1 MCLQLLL
8 KIKNL
13 NVSYNTVAGKYK
25 VIDNLNLE
33 IKEGELVSLVGESA
47 SGKSTLG
54 QVISRMLPPV
64 GIATGEV
71 FLENVNVLKLSEKE
85 MTKLRG
91 TSVFMIFQNPL
102 NSLNPV
108 KRVGTQLLEALFIR
122 SERANRQ
129 ITEEEA
135 KKEVIEAMTSL
146 RLPDPEKI
154 MERYPH
160 ELSGGQVQRVVIC
173 MALLLKPKLL
183 IADEPTTALD
193 VTIQAQ
199 VIKLLRDL
207 NKETGLSI
215 IFITHD
221 VGLAYVLSNKMLVFY
236 AGRVME
242 LGKTVDLVK
251 KPMHPYTSGLIASIP
266 SAPKNTGKL
275 YSIPGSPPSYLDLP
289 EGCKFNPRCKFVFEK
304 CRSKEPDA
312 IQINDRE
319 IRCWLYE

>member
-1 MCLQLLL
+1 MLLS
-8 KIKNL
+8 IKNL

-25 VIDNLNLE
+25 VIDNLNLDVE
-33 IKEGELVSLVGESA
+33 EGELVSLVGESA

-71 FLENVNVLKLSEKE
+71 TLDSVNILKLSEKE

-91 TSVFMIFQNPL
+91 TTVFMIFQNPL

-122 SERANRQ
+122 NERTRHQ
-129 ITEEEA
+129 MTEDDA
-135 KKEVIEAMTSL
+135 RKEVIEAMTSL

-154 MERYPH
+154 MLRYPH

-173 MALLLKPKLL
+173 MALLLRPKLL

-207 NKETGLSI
+207 NKQTGLSI

-221 VGLAYVLSNKMLVFY
+221 IGLAYVLSNRMLVFY

-242 LGKTVDLVK
+242 LGKTTDLVK

-266 SAPKNTGKL
+266 SAPKDSGRL

-289 EGCKFNPRCKFVFEK
+289 NGCKFNPRCKFVFNK
-304 CRSKEPDA
+304 CLNEEPNA
-312 IQINDRE
+312 IVTNGRE